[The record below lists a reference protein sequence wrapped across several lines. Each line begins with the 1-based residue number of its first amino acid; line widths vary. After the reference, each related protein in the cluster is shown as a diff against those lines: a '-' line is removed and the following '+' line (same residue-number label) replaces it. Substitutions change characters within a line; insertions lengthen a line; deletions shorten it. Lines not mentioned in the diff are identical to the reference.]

1 MNSDVK
7 QLFKEIKRS
16 RDSRYALSL
25 KKSIKYSEYI
35 CENLDKSIEY
45 SEYLAENLD
54 RTIPVG
60 TLNKEEVDK
69 LINQV
74 LNPKPKSSIF
84 QKLIRTFVK

>member
-16 RDSRYALSL
+16 RD
-25 KKSIKYSEYI
+25 SIKYSEYI

-45 SEYLAENLD
+45 SEYIFENLD
-54 RTIPVG
+54 KTTVG
-60 TLNKEEVDK
+60 TLEKEEVDK